1 MKNKDNILN
10 ASLATEFS
18 QKYLAYALSTIT
30 HRALPDV
37 RDGLK
42 PVHRRLLYAMYLL
55 NLGSKLQPKKSARV
69 VGDVIGKFH
78 PHGDQ
83 SVYDALVRLAQDFS
97 IRYPL
102 VNGQGNFG
110 NIDGD
115 NAAAMRYTEAKLTE
129 ISELLL
135 ENIDEETVDFKS
147 TYDGDLQEPLVFP
160 AKFPNLL
167 ANGASGI
174 AVGMATSIPPHNIVE
189 ICEGLKIINHDKNVS
204 IKELLRVLPGP
215 DFPTGG
221 ILNNNKSE
229 ILRAYTCGK
238 GFFELRSSYKIEDL
252 GRGQY
257 QISINE
263 IPYQVSKS
271 TLIEKIADLI
281 ISKKNKLIDNVID
294 ESDHLV
300 RIVIRPKNRNVKP
313 EVLMESLFR
322 QSDLQVR
329 IPLNMNVLNSKLQP
343 KVMSIKEVLVNF
355 LSHRYEVL
363 VRKSEFRLKNIKNRI
378 EILVG
383 FIKVYHNLD
392 KIIKIIRNAEDPKLQ
407 LIKKFKFTQNQVN
420 AILDMRLRNL
430 RKLEEKEIKQEYKD
444 LLSEKSFLTKLLSS
458 KSLQKKEIDNEIDF
472 LVKKFKDDP
481 ILGKRRTK
489 LDKFGSVNEETF
501 DSEIKSDDP
510 LTITILKNGFIKA
523 QKSFVKNLEEQIG
536 NENSLLLMHVRSN
549 DKIIL
554 ASNFGKF
561 YTIEADN
568 ILTGSST
575 GRPMSS
581 YLSLA
586 DNEKIIDSFKL
597 DNESEIF
604 IYTKNGYGFVA
615 LENNLETNKKTGK
628 KVMNVKN
635 DDIVIGISKVAKNLN
650 SVAIVFDS
658 DGKNKMLAFN
668 IKELPKLDKGRGVI
682 LVKGKSIKVINATI
696 FNSKSVIK
704 DQIDKTLFDKSII
717 ENNFGKR
724 AQSGKIIKNY
734 KNQIL
739 SRNFENN
746 IKCHLQ

>member
-18 QKYLAYALSTIT
+18 QTYLDYAMSVIVG
-30 HRALPDV
+30 RALPDV

-83 SVYDALVRLAQDFS
+83 SVYDANRISSRFFKY
-97 IRYPL
+97 RYLL

-135 ENIDEETVDFKS
+135 ENIEKQTVPFGPN
-147 TYDGDLQEPLVFP
+147 YDDSLQIPLVLP

-189 ICEGLKIINHDKNVS
+189 ICEGLKIVNHDKNVS
-204 IKELLRVLPGP
+204 IKELLKVLPGP

-229 ILRAYTCGK
+229 ILKAYSSGR

-257 QISINE
+257 QISIHE

-294 ESDHLV
+294 ESDQLV

-322 QSDLQVR
+322 QTDLQVR

-363 VRKSEFRLKNIKNRI
+363 IRKSEFRLKNIKNRI
-378 EILVG
+378 EILIG

-392 KIIKIIRNAEDPKLQ
+392 KIIKIIRNADDPKLQ
-407 LIKKFKFTQNQVN
+407 LVKKFKFTQNQVN

-444 LLSEKSFLTKLLSS
+444 LLSEKNFLTKLLSS

-472 LVKKFKDDP
+472 LIKKFKDNSL
-481 ILGKRRTK
+481 LGKRRTQ
-489 LDKFGSVNEETF
+489 LDKFGSINEEDF
-501 DSEIKSDDP
+501 DNEIKSDDP
-510 LTITILKNGFIKA
+510 LTITILKNGFIKS

-536 NENSLLLMHVRSN
+536 NESSSLLVYARSN

-575 GRPMSS
+575 GRPISS
-581 YLSLA
+581 YLSLT
-586 DNEKIIDSFKL
+586 DNEKIIDGFKF
-597 DNESEIF
+597 DNEGEIF
-604 IYTKNGYGFVA
+604 IYTREGYGFVA
-615 LENNLETNKKTGK
+615 LEKNLETNKKTGK
-628 KVMNVKN
+628 KVMNVKG
-635 DDIVIGISKVAKNLN
+635 DDRVIGVSKVIKDYDA
-650 SVAIVFDS
+650 VAVICEADK
-658 DGKNKMLAFN
+658 KNKMLAFN
-668 IKELPKLDKGRGVI
+668 INELPKLDKGRGVI
-682 LVKGKSIKVINATI
+682 LVKGKSLKVINATA

-704 DQIDKTLFDKSII
+704 DQMDKTLFDKSTI
-717 ENNFGKR
+717 EDNFGKR

-734 KNQIL
+734 KNQIMN
-739 SRNFENN
+739 RNFENN
-746 IKCHLQ
+746 IRCHL

>member
-189 ICEGLKIINHDKNVS
+189 ICEALKIVNHDKNVS
-204 IKELLRVLPGP
+204 IKELLKVLPGP

-221 ILNNNKSE
+221 MLNNNKSE
-229 ILRAYTCGK
+229 ILRAYTSGK

-294 ESDHLV
+294 ESDQLV

-322 QSDLQVR
+322 QTDLQVR

-343 KVMSIKEVLVNF
+343 KVMSIKEVLLNF
-355 LSHRYEVL
+355 LVHRYEVL

-378 EILVG
+378 EILIG

-444 LLSEKSFLTKLLSS
+444 LLSEKNFLTKLLSS

-472 LVKKFKDDP
+472 LIKKFKDDP
-481 ILGKRRTK
+481 LLGK
-489 LDKFGSVNEETF
+489 
-501 DSEIKSDDP
+501 
-510 LTITILKNGFIKA
+510 
-523 QKSFVKNLEEQIG
+523 
-536 NENSLLLMHVRSN
+536 
-549 DKIIL
+549 
-554 ASNFGKF
+554 
-561 YTIEADN
+561 
-568 ILTGSST
+568 
-575 GRPMSS
+575 
-581 YLSLA
+581 
-586 DNEKIIDSFKL
+586 
-597 DNESEIF
+597 
-604 IYTKNGYGFVA
+604 
-615 LENNLETNKKTGK
+615 
-628 KVMNVKN
+628 
-635 DDIVIGISKVAKNLN
+635 
-650 SVAIVFDS
+650 
-658 DGKNKMLAFN
+658 
-668 IKELPKLDKGRGVI
+668 
-682 LVKGKSIKVINATI
+682 
-696 FNSKSVIK
+696 
-704 DQIDKTLFDKSII
+704 
-717 ENNFGKR
+717 
-724 AQSGKIIKNY
+724 
-734 KNQIL
+734 
-739 SRNFENN
+739 
-746 IKCHLQ
+746 

>member
-189 ICEGLKIINHDKNVS
+189 ICEALKIVNHDKNVS
-204 IKELLRVLPGP
+204 IKELLKVLPGP

-229 ILRAYTCGK
+229 ILKAYTTGK

-252 GRGQY
+252 GRSQY

-294 ESDHLV
+294 ESDQLV

-322 QSDLQVR
+322 QTDLQVR

-343 KVMSIKEVLVNF
+343 KVMSIKEVLINF

-363 VRKSEFRLKNIKNRI
+363 IRKSEFRLKNIKNRI
-378 EILVG
+378 EILIG

-392 KIIKIIRNAEDPKLQ
+392 KIIRNADDPKLQ

-444 LLSEKSFLTKLLSS
+444 LLSEKNFLTKLLSS
-458 KSLQKKEIDNEIDF
+458 KSLQKKEIDNEVDF
-472 LVKKFKDDP
+472 LIKKFKDDP
-481 ILGKRRTK
+481 LLGKRRTK
-489 LDKFGSVNEETF
+489 LDKFGSVNEEIF
-501 DSEIKSDDP
+501 DNEIKSDDP
-510 LTITILKNGFIKA
+510 LTITIFKNGFIKS
-523 QKSFVKNLEEQIG
+523 QKTFIKNLEEQIG
-536 NENSLLLMHVRSN
+536 NENIALLMHARSN

-554 ASNFGKF
+554 VSNFGKF

-575 GRPMSS
+575 GRPISS
-581 YLSLA
+581 YLTLT
-586 DNEKIIDSFKL
+586 DNEKIIDSFKF
-597 DNESEIF
+597 DNEGEIF
-604 IYTKNGYGFVA
+604 IYTKNGYGFIA
-615 LENNLETNKKTGK
+615 LEKSLETNKKTGK
-628 KVMNVKN
+628 KVMNIKG
-635 DDIVIGISKVAKNLN
+635 DDTVVGISKVLKDAD
-650 SVAIVFDS
+650 SAIIICDA

-668 IKELPKLDKGRGVI
+668 INEIPKLDKGRGVI
-682 LVKGKSIKVINATI
+682 LVKGKSLKVVSATI

-704 DQIDKTLFDKSII
+704 DQIDKTLFDKSTI
-717 ENNFGKR
+717 EDNYGKR
-724 AQSGKIIKNY
+724 AQSGKVIKNY
-734 KNQIL
+734 KNQIMN
-739 SRNFENN
+739 RNFENN
-746 IKCHLQ
+746 IRCHL

>member
-189 ICEGLKIINHDKNVS
+189 ICEALKIVNHDKNVS
-204 IKELLRVLPGP
+204 IKELLKVLPGP

-229 ILRAYTCGK
+229 ILKAYTTGK

-252 GRGQY
+252 GRSQY

-294 ESDHLV
+294 ESDQLV

-322 QSDLQVR
+322 QTDLQVR

-343 KVMSIKEVLVNF
+343 KVMSIKEVLINF

-363 VRKSEFRLKNIKNRI
+363 IRKSEFRLKNIKNRI
-378 EILVG
+378 EILIG

-392 KIIKIIRNAEDPKLQ
+392 KIIKIIRNADDPKLQ

-444 LLSEKSFLTKLLSS
+444 LLSEKNFLTKLLSS
-458 KSLQKKEIDNEIDF
+458 KSLQKKEIDNEVDF
-472 LVKKFKDDP
+472 LIKKFKDDP
-481 ILGKRRTK
+481 LLGKRRTK
-489 LDKFGSVNEETF
+489 LDKFGSVNEEIF
-501 DSEIKSDDP
+501 DNEIKSDDP
-510 LTITILKNGFIKA
+510 LTITIFKNGFIKS
-523 QKSFVKNLEEQIG
+523 QKTFIKNLEEQIG
-536 NENSLLLMHVRSN
+536 NENIALLMHARSN

-554 ASNFGKF
+554 VSNFGKF

-575 GRPMSS
+575 GRPIST
-581 YLSLA
+581 YLTLA
-586 DNEKIIDSFKL
+586 DNEKIIDSFKF
-597 DNESEIF
+597 DNEGEIF
-604 IYTKNGYGFVA
+604 IYTKNGYGFIA
-615 LENNLETNKKTGK
+615 LEKSLETNKKTGK
-628 KVMNVKN
+628 KVMNIKG
-635 DDIVIGISKVAKNLN
+635 DDTVVGISKVLKDAD
-650 SVAIVFDS
+650 SAIIICDA

-668 IKELPKLDKGRGVI
+668 INEIPKLDKGRGVI
-682 LVKGKSIKVINATI
+682 LVKGKSLKVVSATI

-704 DQIDKTLFDKSII
+704 DQIDKTLFDKSTI
-717 ENNFGKR
+717 EDNYGKR
-724 AQSGKIIKNY
+724 AQSGKVIKNY
-734 KNQIL
+734 KNQIMN
-739 SRNFENN
+739 RNFENN
-746 IKCHLQ
+746 IRCHL

>member
-30 HRALPDV
+30 HRALPDF

-189 ICEGLKIINHDKNVS
+189 ICEALKIVNHDKNVS
-204 IKELLRVLPGP
+204 IKELLKVLPGP

-229 ILRAYTCGK
+229 ILKAYTTGK

-252 GRGQY
+252 GRSQY

-294 ESDHLV
+294 ESDQLV

-322 QSDLQVR
+322 QTDLQVR

-343 KVMSIKEVLVNF
+343 KVMSIKEVLINF

-363 VRKSEFRLKNIKNRI
+363 IRKSEFRLKNIKNRI
-378 EILVG
+378 EILIG

-392 KIIKIIRNAEDPKLQ
+392 KIIKIIRNADDPKLQ

-444 LLSEKSFLTKLLSS
+444 LLSEKNFLTKLLSS
-458 KSLQKKEIDNEIDF
+458 KSLQKKEIDNEVDF
-472 LVKKFKDDP
+472 LIKKFKDDP
-481 ILGKRRTK
+481 LLGKRRTK
-489 LDKFGSVNEETF
+489 LDKFGSVNEEIF
-501 DSEIKSDDP
+501 DNEIKSDDP
-510 LTITILKNGFIKA
+510 LTITIFKNGFIKS
-523 QKSFVKNLEEQIG
+523 QKTFIKNLEEQIG
-536 NENSLLLMHVRSN
+536 NENIALLMHARSN

-554 ASNFGKF
+554 VSNFGKF

-575 GRPMSS
+575 GRPISS
-581 YLSLA
+581 YLTLT
-586 DNEKIIDSFKL
+586 DNEKIIDSFKF
-597 DNESEIF
+597 DNEGEIF
-604 IYTKNGYGFVA
+604 IYTKNGYGFIA
-615 LENNLETNKKTGK
+615 LEKSLETNKKTGK
-628 KVMNVKN
+628 KVMNIKG
-635 DDIVIGISKVAKNLN
+635 DDTVVGISKVLKDAD
-650 SVAIVFDS
+650 SAIIICDA

-668 IKELPKLDKGRGVI
+668 INEIPKLDKGRGVI
-682 LVKGKSIKVINATI
+682 LVKGKSLKVVSATI

-704 DQIDKTLFDKSII
+704 DQIDKTLFDKSTI
-717 ENNFGKR
+717 EDNYGKR
-724 AQSGKIIKNY
+724 AQSGKVIKNY
-734 KNQIL
+734 KNQIMN
-739 SRNFENN
+739 RNFENN
-746 IKCHLQ
+746 IRCHL

>member
-18 QKYLAYALSTIT
+18 QKYLAYALSTTT

-189 ICEGLKIINHDKNVS
+189 ICEALKIVNHDKNVS
-204 IKELLRVLPGP
+204 IKELLKVLPGP

-229 ILRAYTCGK
+229 ILKAYTTGK

-252 GRGQY
+252 GRSQY

-294 ESDHLV
+294 ESDQLV

-322 QSDLQVR
+322 QTDLQVR

-343 KVMSIKEVLVNF
+343 KVMSIKEVLINF

-363 VRKSEFRLKNIKNRI
+363 IRKSEFRLKNIKNRI
-378 EILVG
+378 EILIG

-392 KIIKIIRNAEDPKLQ
+392 KIIRNADDPKLQ

-444 LLSEKSFLTKLLSS
+444 LLSEKNFLTKLLSS
-458 KSLQKKEIDNEIDF
+458 KSLQKKEIDNEVDF
-472 LVKKFKDDP
+472 LIKKFKDDP
-481 ILGKRRTK
+481 LLGKRRTK
-489 LDKFGSVNEETF
+489 LDKFGSVNEEIF
-501 DSEIKSDDP
+501 DNEIKSDDP
-510 LTITILKNGFIKA
+510 LTITIFKNGFIKS
-523 QKSFVKNLEEQIG
+523 QKTFIKNLEEQIG
-536 NENSLLLMHVRSN
+536 NENIALLMHARSN

-554 ASNFGKF
+554 VSNFGKF

-575 GRPMSS
+575 GRPISS
-581 YLSLA
+581 YLTLT
-586 DNEKIIDSFKL
+586 DNEKIIDSFKF
-597 DNESEIF
+597 DNEGEIF
-604 IYTKNGYGFVA
+604 IYTKNGYGFIA
-615 LENNLETNKKTGK
+615 LEKSLETNKKTGK
-628 KVMNVKN
+628 KVMNIKG
-635 DDIVIGISKVAKNLN
+635 DDTVVGISKVLKDAD
-650 SVAIVFDS
+650 SAIIICDA

-668 IKELPKLDKGRGVI
+668 INEIPKLDKGRGVI
-682 LVKGKSIKVINATI
+682 LVKGKSLKVVSATI

-704 DQIDKTLFDKSII
+704 DQIDKTLFDKSTI
-717 ENNFGKR
+717 EDNYGKR
-724 AQSGKIIKNY
+724 AQSGKVIKNY
-734 KNQIL
+734 KNQIMN
-739 SRNFENN
+739 RNFENN
-746 IKCHLQ
+746 IRCHL

>member
-189 ICEGLKIINHDKNVS
+189 ICEALKIVNHDKNVS
-204 IKELLRVLPGP
+204 IKELLKVLPGP

-229 ILRAYTCGK
+229 ILKAYTTGK

-252 GRGQY
+252 GRSQY

-294 ESDHLV
+294 ESDQLV

-322 QSDLQVR
+322 QTDLQAR

-343 KVMSIKEVLVNF
+343 KVMSIKEVLINF

-363 VRKSEFRLKNIKNRI
+363 IRKSEFRLKNIKNRI
-378 EILVG
+378 EILIG

-392 KIIKIIRNAEDPKLQ
+392 KIIKIIRNADDPKLQ

-444 LLSEKSFLTKLLSS
+444 LLSEKNFLTKLLSS
-458 KSLQKKEIDNEIDF
+458 KSLQKKEIDNEVDF
-472 LVKKFKDDP
+472 LIKKFKDDP
-481 ILGKRRTK
+481 LLGKRRTK
-489 LDKFGSVNEETF
+489 LDKFGSVNEEIF
-501 DSEIKSDDP
+501 DNEIKSDDP
-510 LTITILKNGFIKA
+510 LTITIFKNGFIKS
-523 QKSFVKNLEEQIG
+523 QKTFIKNLEEQIG
-536 NENSLLLMHVRSN
+536 NENIALLMHARSN

-554 ASNFGKF
+554 VSNFGKF

-575 GRPMSS
+575 GRPISS
-581 YLSLA
+581 YLTLA
-586 DNEKIIDSFKL
+586 DNEKIIDSFKF
-597 DNESEIF
+597 DNEGEIF
-604 IYTKNGYGFVA
+604 IYTKNGYGFIA
-615 LENNLETNKKTGK
+615 LEKSLETNKKTGK
-628 KVMNVKN
+628 KVMNIKG
-635 DDIVIGISKVAKNLN
+635 DDTVVGISKVLKDAD
-650 SVAIVFDS
+650 SAIIICDA

-668 IKELPKLDKGRGVI
+668 INEIPKLDKGRGVI
-682 LVKGKSIKVINATI
+682 LVKGKSLKVVSATI

-704 DQIDKTLFDKSII
+704 DQIDKTLFDKSTI
-717 ENNFGKR
+717 EDNYGKR
-724 AQSGKIIKNY
+724 AQSGKVIKNY
-734 KNQIL
+734 KNQIMN
-739 SRNFENN
+739 RNFENN
-746 IKCHLQ
+746 IRCHL

>member
-189 ICEGLKIINHDKNVS
+189 ICEALKIVNHDKNVS
-204 IKELLRVLPGP
+204 IKELLKVLPGP

-229 ILRAYTCGK
+229 ILKAYTNGK

-252 GRGQY
+252 GRSQY

-294 ESDHLV
+294 ESDQLV

-322 QSDLQVR
+322 QTDLQVR

-343 KVMSIKEVLVNF
+343 KVMSIKEVLINF

-363 VRKSEFRLKNIKNRI
+363 IRKSEFRLKNIKNRI
-378 EILVG
+378 EILIG

-392 KIIKIIRNAEDPKLQ
+392 KIIKIIRNADDPKLQ

-444 LLSEKSFLTKLLSS
+444 LLSEKNFLTKLLSS
-458 KSLQKKEIDNEIDF
+458 KSLQKKEIDNEVDF
-472 LVKKFKDDP
+472 LIKKFKDDP
-481 ILGKRRTK
+481 LLGKRRTK
-489 LDKFGSVNEETF
+489 LDKFGSVNEEIF
-501 DSEIKSDDP
+501 DNEIKSDDP
-510 LTITILKNGFIKA
+510 LTITIFKNGFIKS
-523 QKSFVKNLEEQIG
+523 QKTFIKNLEEQIG
-536 NENSLLLMHVRSN
+536 NENIALLMHARSN

-554 ASNFGKF
+554 VSNFGKF

-575 GRPMSS
+575 GRPISS
-581 YLSLA
+581 YLTLT
-586 DNEKIIDSFKL
+586 DNEKIIDSFKF
-597 DNESEIF
+597 DNEGEIF
-604 IYTKNGYGFVA
+604 IYTKNGYGFIA
-615 LENNLETNKKTGK
+615 LEKSLETNKKTGK
-628 KVMNVKN
+628 KVMNIKG
-635 DDIVIGISKVAKNLN
+635 DDTVVGISKVLKDAD
-650 SVAIVFDS
+650 SAIIICDA

-668 IKELPKLDKGRGVI
+668 INEIPKLDKGRGVI
-682 LVKGKSIKVINATI
+682 LVKGKSLKVVSATI

-704 DQIDKTLFDKSII
+704 DQIDKTLFDKSTI
-717 ENNFGKR
+717 EDNYGKR
-724 AQSGKIIKNY
+724 AQSGKVIKNY
-734 KNQIL
+734 KNQIMT
-739 SRNFENN
+739 RNFENN
-746 IKCHLQ
+746 IRCHL

>member
-189 ICEGLKIINHDKNVS
+189 ICEALKIVNHDKNVS
-204 IKELLRVLPGP
+204 IKELLKVLPGP

-229 ILRAYTCGK
+229 ILKAYTTGK

-252 GRGQY
+252 GRSQY

-294 ESDHLV
+294 ESDQLV

-322 QSDLQVR
+322 QTDLQVR

-343 KVMSIKEVLVNF
+343 KVMSIKEVLINF

-363 VRKSEFRLKNIKNRI
+363 IRKSEFRLKNIKNRI
-378 EILVG
+378 EILIG

-392 KIIKIIRNAEDPKLQ
+392 KIIKIIRNADDPKLQ

-444 LLSEKSFLTKLLSS
+444 LLSEKNFLTKLLSS
-458 KSLQKKEIDNEIDF
+458 KSLQKKEIDNEVDF
-472 LVKKFKDDP
+472 LIKKFKDDP
-481 ILGKRRTK
+481 LLGKRRTK
-489 LDKFGSVNEETF
+489 LDKFGSVNEEIF
-501 DSEIKSDDP
+501 DNEIKSDDP
-510 LTITILKNGFIKA
+510 LTITIFKNGFIKS
-523 QKSFVKNLEEQIG
+523 QKTFIKNLEEQIG
-536 NENSLLLMHVRSN
+536 NENIALLMHARSN

-554 ASNFGKF
+554 VSNFGKF

-575 GRPMSS
+575 GRPISS
-581 YLSLA
+581 YLTLA
-586 DNEKIIDSFKL
+586 DNEKIIDSFKF
-597 DNESEIF
+597 DNEGEIF
-604 IYTKNGYGFVA
+604 IYTKNGYGFIA
-615 LENNLETNKKTGK
+615 LEKSLETNKKTGK
-628 KVMNVKN
+628 KVMNIKG
-635 DDIVIGISKVAKNLN
+635 DDIVVGISKVLKDAD
-650 SVAIVFDS
+650 SAIIICDA

-668 IKELPKLDKGRGVI
+668 INEIPKLDKGRGVI
-682 LVKGKSIKVINATI
+682 LVKGKSLKVVSATI

-704 DQIDKTLFDKSII
+704 DQIDKTLFDKSTI
-717 ENNFGKR
+717 EDNYGKR
-724 AQSGKIIKNY
+724 AQSGKVIKNY
-734 KNQIL
+734 KNQIMN
-739 SRNFENN
+739 RNFENN
-746 IKCHLQ
+746 IRCHL

>member
-189 ICEGLKIINHDKNVS
+189 ICEALKIVNHDKNVS
-204 IKELLRVLPGP
+204 TKELLKVLPGP

-229 ILRAYTCGK
+229 ILKAYTTGK

-252 GRGQY
+252 GRSQY

-294 ESDHLV
+294 ESDQLV

-322 QSDLQVR
+322 QTDLQVR

-343 KVMSIKEVLVNF
+343 KVMSIKEVLINF

-363 VRKSEFRLKNIKNRI
+363 IRKSEFRLKNIKNRI
-378 EILVG
+378 EILIG

-392 KIIKIIRNAEDPKLQ
+392 KIIKIIRNADDPKLQ

-444 LLSEKSFLTKLLSS
+444 LLSEKNFLTKLLSS
-458 KSLQKKEIDNEIDF
+458 KSLQKKEIDNEVDF
-472 LVKKFKDDP
+472 LIKKFKDDP
-481 ILGKRRTK
+481 LLGKRRTK
-489 LDKFGSVNEETF
+489 LDKFGSVNEEIF
-501 DSEIKSDDP
+501 DNEIKSDDP
-510 LTITILKNGFIKA
+510 LTVTIFKNGFIKS
-523 QKSFVKNLEEQIG
+523 QKTFIKNLEEQIG
-536 NENSLLLMHVRSN
+536 NENIALLMHARSN

-554 ASNFGKF
+554 VSNFGKF

-575 GRPMSS
+575 GRPISS
-581 YLSLA
+581 YLTLT
-586 DNEKIIDSFKL
+586 DNEKIIDSFKF
-597 DNESEIF
+597 DNEGEIF
-604 IYTKNGYGFVA
+604 IYTKNGYGFIA
-615 LENNLETNKKTGK
+615 LEKSLETNKKTGK
-628 KVMNVKN
+628 KVMNIKG
-635 DDIVIGISKVAKNLN
+635 DDTVVGISKVLKDAD
-650 SVAIVFDS
+650 SAIIICDA

-668 IKELPKLDKGRGVI
+668 INEIPKLDKGRGVI
-682 LVKGKSIKVINATI
+682 LVKGKSLKVVSATI

-704 DQIDKTLFDKSII
+704 DQIDKTLFDKSTI
-717 ENNFGKR
+717 EDNYGKR
-724 AQSGKIIKNY
+724 AQSGKVIKNY
-734 KNQIL
+734 KNQIMN
-739 SRNFENN
+739 RNFENN
-746 IKCHLQ
+746 IRCHL

>member
-102 VNGQGNFG
+102 INGQGNFG

-147 TYDGDLQEPLVFP
+147 TYDGDQQEPLVFP

-189 ICEGLKIINHDKNVS
+189 ICEGLKIVNHDKNVS
-204 IKELLRVLPGP
+204 IKELLKVLPAP

-229 ILRAYTCGK
+229 ILKAYTSGK

-252 GRGQY
+252 GRSQY

-281 ISKKNKLIDNVID
+281 LSKKNKLIDNVID

-322 QSDLQVR
+322 QTDLQVR

-363 VRKSEFRLKNIKNRI
+363 SRKSEFRLKNIKNRI
-378 EILVG
+378 EILIG

-407 LIKKFKFTQNQVN
+407 LIKIFKFTQNQVN

-444 LLSEKSFLTKLLSS
+444 LLSEKNFLTKLLSS
-458 KSLQKKEIDNEIDF
+458 KSLQKKAIDNEIDF
-472 LVKKFKDDP
+472 
-481 ILGKRRTK
+481 
-489 LDKFGSVNEETF
+489 
-501 DSEIKSDDP
+501 
-510 LTITILKNGFIKA
+510 
-523 QKSFVKNLEEQIG
+523 
-536 NENSLLLMHVRSN
+536 
-549 DKIIL
+549 
-554 ASNFGKF
+554 
-561 YTIEADN
+561 
-568 ILTGSST
+568 
-575 GRPMSS
+575 
-581 YLSLA
+581 
-586 DNEKIIDSFKL
+586 
-597 DNESEIF
+597 
-604 IYTKNGYGFVA
+604 
-615 LENNLETNKKTGK
+615 
-628 KVMNVKN
+628 
-635 DDIVIGISKVAKNLN
+635 
-650 SVAIVFDS
+650 
-658 DGKNKMLAFN
+658 
-668 IKELPKLDKGRGVI
+668 
-682 LVKGKSIKVINATI
+682 
-696 FNSKSVIK
+696 
-704 DQIDKTLFDKSII
+704 
-717 ENNFGKR
+717 
-724 AQSGKIIKNY
+724 
-734 KNQIL
+734 
-739 SRNFENN
+739 
-746 IKCHLQ
+746 

>member
-189 ICEGLKIINHDKNVS
+189 ICEALNIVNHDKNVS
-204 IKELLRVLPGP
+204 IKELLKVLPGP

-229 ILRAYTCGK
+229 ILKAYTTGK

-252 GRGQY
+252 GRSQY

-294 ESDHLV
+294 ESDQLV

-322 QSDLQVR
+322 QTDLQVR

-343 KVMSIKEVLVNF
+343 KVMSIKEVLINF

-363 VRKSEFRLKNIKNRI
+363 IRKSEFRLKNIKNRI
-378 EILVG
+378 EILIG

-392 KIIKIIRNAEDPKLQ
+392 KIIKIIRNADDPKLQ

-444 LLSEKSFLTKLLSS
+444 LLSEKNFLTKLLSS
-458 KSLQKKEIDNEIDF
+458 KSLQKKEIDNEVDF
-472 LVKKFKDDP
+472 LIKKFKDDP
-481 ILGKRRTK
+481 LLGKRRTK
-489 LDKFGSVNEETF
+489 LDKFGSVNEEIF
-501 DSEIKSDDP
+501 DNEIKSDDP
-510 LTITILKNGFIKA
+510 LTITIFKNGFIKS
-523 QKSFVKNLEEQIG
+523 QKTFIKNLEEQIG
-536 NENSLLLMHVRSN
+536 NENIALLMHARSN

-554 ASNFGKF
+554 VSNFGKF

-575 GRPMSS
+575 GRPISS
-581 YLSLA
+581 YLTLA
-586 DNEKIIDSFKL
+586 DNEKIIDSFKF
-597 DNESEIF
+597 DNEGEIF
-604 IYTKNGYGFVA
+604 IYTKNGYGFIA
-615 LENNLETNKKTGK
+615 LEKSLETNKKTGK
-628 KVMNVKN
+628 KVMNIKG
-635 DDIVIGISKVAKNLN
+635 DDTVVGISKVLKDAD
-650 SVAIVFDS
+650 SAIIICDA

-668 IKELPKLDKGRGVI
+668 INEIPKLDKGRGVI
-682 LVKGKSIKVINATI
+682 LVKGKSLKVVSATI

-704 DQIDKTLFDKSII
+704 DQIDKTLFDKSTI
-717 ENNFGKR
+717 EDNYGKR
-724 AQSGKIIKNY
+724 AQSGKVIKNY
-734 KNQIL
+734 KNQIMN
-739 SRNFENN
+739 RNFENN
-746 IKCHLQ
+746 IRCHL

>member
-1 MKNKDNILN
+1 MKNRDNILN
-10 ASLATEFS
+10 ASLAVEFS

-189 ICEGLKIINHDKNVS
+189 ICEALKIVNHDKNVS
-204 IKELLRVLPGP
+204 IKELLKVLPGP

-229 ILRAYTCGK
+229 ILKAYTTGK

-252 GRGQY
+252 GRSQY

-294 ESDHLV
+294 ESDQLV

-322 QSDLQVR
+322 QTDLQVR

-343 KVMSIKEVLVNF
+343 KVMSIKEVLINF

-363 VRKSEFRLKNIKNRI
+363 IRKSEFRLKNIKNRI
-378 EILVG
+378 EILIG

-392 KIIKIIRNAEDPKLQ
+392 KIIKIIRNADDPKLQ

-444 LLSEKSFLTKLLSS
+444 LLSEKNFLTKLLSS
-458 KSLQKKEIDNEIDF
+458 KSLQKKEIDNEVDF
-472 LVKKFKDDP
+472 LIKKFKDDP
-481 ILGKRRTK
+481 LLGKRRTK
-489 LDKFGSVNEETF
+489 LDKFGSVNEEIF
-501 DSEIKSDDP
+501 DNEIKSDDP
-510 LTITILKNGFIKA
+510 LTITIFKNGFIKS
-523 QKSFVKNLEEQIG
+523 QKTFIKNLEEQIG
-536 NENSLLLMHVRSN
+536 NENIALLMHARSN

-554 ASNFGKF
+554 VSNFGKF

-575 GRPMSS
+575 GRPISS
-581 YLSLA
+581 YLTLA
-586 DNEKIIDSFKL
+586 DNEKIIDSFKF
-597 DNESEIF
+597 DNEGEIF
-604 IYTKNGYGFVA
+604 IYTKNGYGFIA
-615 LENNLETNKKTGK
+615 LEKSLETNKKTGK
-628 KVMNVKN
+628 KVMNIKG
-635 DDIVIGISKVAKNLN
+635 DDTVVGISKVLKDAD
-650 SVAIVFDS
+650 SAIIICDA

-668 IKELPKLDKGRGVI
+668 INEIPKLDKGRGVI
-682 LVKGKSIKVINATI
+682 LVKGKSLKVVSATI

-704 DQIDKTLFDKSII
+704 DQIDKTLFDKSTI
-717 ENNFGKR
+717 EDNYGKR
-724 AQSGKIIKNY
+724 AQSGKVIKNY
-734 KNQIL
+734 KNQIMN
-739 SRNFENN
+739 RNFENN
-746 IKCHLQ
+746 IRCHL

>member
-189 ICEGLKIINHDKNVS
+189 ICEALKIVNHDKNVS
-204 IKELLRVLPGP
+204 IKELLKVLPGP

-229 ILRAYTCGK
+229 ILKAYTTGK

-252 GRGQY
+252 GRSQY

-294 ESDHLV
+294 ESDQLV

-322 QSDLQVR
+322 QTDLQVR

-343 KVMSIKEVLVNF
+343 KVMSIKEVLINF

-363 VRKSEFRLKNIKNRI
+363 IRKSEFRLKNIKNRI
-378 EILVG
+378 EILIG

-392 KIIKIIRNAEDPKLQ
+392 KIIKIIRNADDPKLQ

-444 LLSEKSFLTKLLSS
+444 LLSEKNFLTKLLSS
-458 KSLQKKEIDNEIDF
+458 KSLQKKEIDNEVDF
-472 LVKKFKDDP
+472 LIKKFKDDP
-481 ILGKRRTK
+481 LLGKRRTK
-489 LDKFGSVNEETF
+489 LDKFGSVNEEIF
-501 DSEIKSDDP
+501 DNEIKSDDP
-510 LTITILKNGFIKA
+510 LTITIFKNGFIKS
-523 QKSFVKNLEEQIG
+523 QKTFIKNLEEQIG
-536 NENSLLLMHVRSN
+536 NENIALLMHARSN

-554 ASNFGKF
+554 VSNFGKF

-575 GRPMSS
+575 GRPISS
-581 YLSLA
+581 YLTLT
-586 DNEKIIDSFKL
+586 DNEKIIDSFKF
-597 DNESEIF
+597 DNEGEIF
-604 IYTKNGYGFVA
+604 IYTKNGYGFIT
-615 LENNLETNKKTGK
+615 LEKSLETNKKTGK
-628 KVMNVKN
+628 KVMNIKG
-635 DDIVIGISKVAKNLN
+635 DDTVVGISKVLKDAD
-650 SVAIVFDS
+650 SAIIICDA

-668 IKELPKLDKGRGVI
+668 INEIPKLDKGRGVI
-682 LVKGKSIKVINATI
+682 LVKGKSLKVVSATI

-704 DQIDKTLFDKSII
+704 DQIDKTLFDKSTI
-717 ENNFGKR
+717 EDNYGKR
-724 AQSGKIIKNY
+724 AQSGKVIKNY
-734 KNQIL
+734 KNQIMN
-739 SRNFENN
+739 RNFENN
-746 IKCHLQ
+746 IRCHL

>member
-189 ICEGLKIINHDKNVS
+189 ICEALKIVNHDKNVS
-204 IKELLRVLPGP
+204 IKELLKVLPGP

-229 ILRAYTCGK
+229 ILKAYTTGK

-252 GRGQY
+252 GRSQY

-294 ESDHLV
+294 ESDQLV

-322 QSDLQVR
+322 QTDLQVR

-343 KVMSIKEVLVNF
+343 KVMSIKEVLINF

-363 VRKSEFRLKNIKNRI
+363 IRKSEFRLKNIKNRI
-378 EILVG
+378 EILIG

-392 KIIKIIRNAEDPKLQ
+392 KIIKIIRNADDPKLQ

-444 LLSEKSFLTKLLSS
+444 LLSEKNFLTKLLSS
-458 KSLQKKEIDNEIDF
+458 KSLKKKEIDNEVDF
-472 LVKKFKDDP
+472 LIKKFKDDP
-481 ILGKRRTK
+481 LLGKRRTK
-489 LDKFGSVNEETF
+489 LDKFGSVNEEIF
-501 DSEIKSDDP
+501 DNEIKSDDP
-510 LTITILKNGFIKA
+510 LTITIFKNGFIKS
-523 QKSFVKNLEEQIG
+523 QKTFIKNLEEQIG
-536 NENSLLLMHVRSN
+536 NENIALLMHARSN

-554 ASNFGKF
+554 VSNFGKF

-575 GRPMSS
+575 GRPISS
-581 YLSLA
+581 YLTLA
-586 DNEKIIDSFKL
+586 DNEKIIDSFKF
-597 DNESEIF
+597 DNEGEIF
-604 IYTKNGYGFVA
+604 IYTKNGYGFIA
-615 LENNLETNKKTGK
+615 LEKSLETNKKTGK
-628 KVMNVKN
+628 KVMNIKG
-635 DDIVIGISKVAKNLN
+635 DDTVVGISKVLKDAD
-650 SVAIVFDS
+650 SAIIICDA

-668 IKELPKLDKGRGVI
+668 INEIPKLDKGRGVI
-682 LVKGKSIKVINATI
+682 LVKGKSLKVVSATI

-704 DQIDKTLFDKSII
+704 DQIDKTLFDKSTI
-717 ENNFGKR
+717 EDNYGKR
-724 AQSGKIIKNY
+724 AQSGKVIKNY
-734 KNQIL
+734 KNQIMN
-739 SRNFENN
+739 RNFENN
-746 IKCHLQ
+746 IRCHL

>member
-189 ICEGLKIINHDKNVS
+189 ICEALKIVNHDKNVS
-204 IKELLRVLPGP
+204 IKELLKVLPGP

-229 ILRAYTCGK
+229 ILKAYTTGK

-252 GRGQY
+252 GRSQY

-294 ESDHLV
+294 ESDQLV

-322 QSDLQVR
+322 QTDLQVR

-343 KVMSIKEVLVNF
+343 KVMSIKEVLINF

-363 VRKSEFRLKNIKNRI
+363 IRKSEFRLKNIKNRI
-378 EILVG
+378 EILIG

-392 KIIKIIRNAEDPKLQ
+392 KIIKIIRNADDPKLQ

-444 LLSEKSFLTKLLSS
+444 LLSEKNFLTKLLSS
-458 KSLQKKEIDNEIDF
+458 KSLQKKEIDNEVDF
-472 LVKKFKDDP
+472 LIKKFKDDP
-481 ILGKRRTK
+481 LLGKRRTK
-489 LDKFGSVNEETF
+489 LDKFGSVNEEIF
-501 DSEIKSDDP
+501 DNEIKSDDP
-510 LTITILKNGFIKA
+510 LTITIFKNGFIKS
-523 QKSFVKNLEEQIG
+523 QKTFIKNLEEQIG
-536 NENSLLLMHVRSN
+536 NENIALLMHARSN

-554 ASNFGKF
+554 VSNFGKF

-575 GRPMSS
+575 GRPISS
-581 YLSLA
+581 YLTLT
-586 DNEKIIDSFKL
+586 DNEKIIDSFKF
-597 DNESEIF
+597 DNEGEIF
-604 IYTKNGYGFVA
+604 IYTKNGYGFIA
-615 LENNLETNKKTGK
+615 LEKSLETNKKTGK
-628 KVMNVKN
+628 KVMNIKG
-635 DDIVIGISKVAKNLN
+635 DDTVVGISKVLKDAD
-650 SVAIVFDS
+650 SAIIICDA

-668 IKELPKLDKGRGVI
+668 INEIPKLDKGRGVI
-682 LVKGKSIKVINATI
+682 LAKGKSLKVVNATI

-704 DQIDKTLFDKSII
+704 DQIDKTLFDKSTI
-717 ENNFGKR
+717 EDNYGKR
-724 AQSGKIIKNY
+724 AQSGKVIKNY
-734 KNQIL
+734 KNQIMN
-739 SRNFENN
+739 RNFENN
-746 IKCHLQ
+746 IRCHL

>member
-189 ICEGLKIINHDKNVS
+189 ICEALKIVNHDKNVS
-204 IKELLRVLPGP
+204 IKELLKVLPGP

-229 ILRAYTCGK
+229 ILKAYTTGK

-252 GRGQY
+252 GRSQY

-294 ESDHLV
+294 ESDQLV

-322 QSDLQVR
+322 QTDLQAR

-343 KVMSIKEVLVNF
+343 KVMSIKEVLINF

-363 VRKSEFRLKNIKNRI
+363 IRKSEFRLKNIKNRI
-378 EILVG
+378 EILIG

-392 KIIKIIRNAEDPKLQ
+392 KIIKIIRNADDPKLQ

-444 LLSEKSFLTKLLSS
+444 LLSEKNFLTKLLSS
-458 KSLQKKEIDNEIDF
+458 KSLQKKEIDNEVDF
-472 LVKKFKDDP
+472 LIKKFKDDP
-481 ILGKRRTK
+481 LLGKRRTK
-489 LDKFGSVNEETF
+489 LDKFGSVNEEIF
-501 DSEIKSDDP
+501 DNEIKSDDP
-510 LTITILKNGFIKA
+510 LTITIFKNGFIKS
-523 QKSFVKNLEEQIG
+523 QKTFIKNLEEQIG
-536 NENSLLLMHVRSN
+536 NENIALLMHARSN

-554 ASNFGKF
+554 VSNFGKF

-575 GRPMSS
+575 GRPISS
-581 YLSLA
+581 YLTLT
-586 DNEKIIDSFKL
+586 DNEKIIDSFKF
-597 DNESEIF
+597 DNEGEIF
-604 IYTKNGYGFVA
+604 IYTKNGYGFIA
-615 LENNLETNKKTGK
+615 LEKSLETNKKTGK
-628 KVMNVKN
+628 KVMNIKG
-635 DDIVIGISKVAKNLN
+635 DDTVVGISKVLKDAD
-650 SVAIVFDS
+650 SAIIICDA

-668 IKELPKLDKGRGVI
+668 INEIPKLDKGRGVI
-682 LVKGKSIKVINATI
+682 LVKGKSLKVVSATI

-704 DQIDKTLFDKSII
+704 DQIDKTLFDKSTI
-717 ENNFGKR
+717 EDNYGKR
-724 AQSGKIIKNY
+724 AQSGKVIKNY
-734 KNQIL
+734 KNQIMN
-739 SRNFENN
+739 RNFENN
-746 IKCHLQ
+746 IRCHL

>member
-189 ICEGLKIINHDKNVS
+189 ICEALKIVNHDKNVS
-204 IKELLRVLPGP
+204 IKELLKVLPGP

-229 ILRAYTCGK
+229 ILKAYTTGK

-252 GRGQY
+252 GRSQY

-294 ESDHLV
+294 ESDQLV

-322 QSDLQVR
+322 QTDLQVR

-343 KVMSIKEVLVNF
+343 KVMSIKEVLINF

-363 VRKSEFRLKNIKNRI
+363 IRKSEFRLKNIKNRI
-378 EILVG
+378 EILIG

-392 KIIKIIRNAEDPKLQ
+392 KIIKIIRNADDPKLQ

-444 LLSEKSFLTKLLSS
+444 LLSEKNFLTKLLSS
-458 KSLQKKEIDNEIDF
+458 KSLQKKEIDNEVDF
-472 LVKKFKDDP
+472 LIKKFKDDP
-481 ILGKRRTK
+481 LLGKRRTK
-489 LDKFGSVNEETF
+489 LDKFGSVNEEIF
-501 DSEIKSDDP
+501 DNEIKSDDP
-510 LTITILKNGFIKA
+510 LTITIFKNGFIKS
-523 QKSFVKNLEEQIG
+523 QKIFIKNLEEQIG
-536 NENSLLLMHVRSN
+536 NENIALLMHARSN

-554 ASNFGKF
+554 VSNFGKF

-575 GRPMSS
+575 GRPISS
-581 YLSLA
+581 YLTLA
-586 DNEKIIDSFKL
+586 DNEKIIDSFKF
-597 DNESEIF
+597 DNEGEIF
-604 IYTKNGYGFVA
+604 IYTKNGYGFIA
-615 LENNLETNKKTGK
+615 LEKSLETNKKTGK
-628 KVMNVKN
+628 KVMNIKG
-635 DDIVIGISKVAKNLN
+635 DDTVVGISKVLKDAD
-650 SVAIVFDS
+650 SAIIICDA

-668 IKELPKLDKGRGVI
+668 INEIPKLDKGRGVI
-682 LVKGKSIKVINATI
+682 LVKGKSLKVVSATI

-704 DQIDKTLFDKSII
+704 DQIDKTLFDKSTI
-717 ENNFGKR
+717 EDNYGKR
-724 AQSGKIIKNY
+724 AQSGKVIKNY
-734 KNQIL
+734 KNQIMN
-739 SRNFENN
+739 RNFENN
-746 IKCHLQ
+746 IRCHL

>member
-189 ICEGLKIINHDKNVS
+189 ICEALKIVNHDKNVS
-204 IKELLRVLPGP
+204 IKELLKVLPGP

-229 ILRAYTCGK
+229 ILKAYTTGK
-238 GFFELRSSYKIEDL
+238 GFFELRSYYKIEDL
-252 GRGQY
+252 GRSQY

-294 ESDHLV
+294 ESDQLV

-322 QSDLQVR
+322 QTDLQVR

-343 KVMSIKEVLVNF
+343 KVMSIKEVLINF

-363 VRKSEFRLKNIKNRI
+363 IRKSEFRLKNIKNRI
-378 EILVG
+378 EILIG

-392 KIIKIIRNAEDPKLQ
+392 KIIKIIRNADDPKLQ

-444 LLSEKSFLTKLLSS
+444 LLSEKNFLTKLLSS
-458 KSLQKKEIDNEIDF
+458 KSLQKKEIDNEVDF
-472 LVKKFKDDP
+472 LIKKFKDDP
-481 ILGKRRTK
+481 LLGKRRTK
-489 LDKFGSVNEETF
+489 LDKFGSVNEEIF
-501 DSEIKSDDP
+501 DNEIKSDDP
-510 LTITILKNGFIKA
+510 LTITIFKNGFIKS
-523 QKSFVKNLEEQIG
+523 QKTFIKNLEEQIG
-536 NENSLLLMHVRSN
+536 NENIALLMHARSN

-554 ASNFGKF
+554 VSNFGKF

-575 GRPMSS
+575 GRPISS
-581 YLSLA
+581 YLTLT
-586 DNEKIIDSFKL
+586 DNEKIIDSFKF
-597 DNESEIF
+597 DNEGEIF
-604 IYTKNGYGFVA
+604 IYTKNGYGFIA
-615 LENNLETNKKTGK
+615 LEKSLETNKKTGK
-628 KVMNVKN
+628 KVMNIKG
-635 DDIVIGISKVAKNLN
+635 DDTVVGISKVLKDAD
-650 SVAIVFDS
+650 SAIIICDA

-668 IKELPKLDKGRGVI
+668 INEIPKLDKGRGVI
-682 LVKGKSIKVINATI
+682 LVKGKSLKVVSATI

-704 DQIDKTLFDKSII
+704 DQIDKTLFDKSTI
-717 ENNFGKR
+717 EDNYGKR
-724 AQSGKIIKNY
+724 AQSGKVIKNY
-734 KNQIL
+734 KNQIMN
-739 SRNFENN
+739 RNFENN
-746 IKCHLQ
+746 IRCHL

>member
-189 ICEGLKIINHDKNVS
+189 ICEALKIVNHDKNVS
-204 IKELLRVLPGP
+204 IKELLKVLPGP

-229 ILRAYTCGK
+229 ILKAYTTGK

-252 GRGQY
+252 GRSQY

-294 ESDHLV
+294 ESDQLA

-322 QSDLQVR
+322 QTDLQVR

-343 KVMSIKEVLVNF
+343 KVMSIKEVLINF

-363 VRKSEFRLKNIKNRI
+363 IRKSEFRLKNIKNRI
-378 EILVG
+378 EILIG

-392 KIIKIIRNAEDPKLQ
+392 KIIKIIRNADDPKLQ

-444 LLSEKSFLTKLLSS
+444 LLSEKNFLTKLLSS
-458 KSLQKKEIDNEIDF
+458 KSLQKKEIDNEVDF
-472 LVKKFKDDP
+472 LIKKFKDDP
-481 ILGKRRTK
+481 LLGKRRTK
-489 LDKFGSVNEETF
+489 LDKFGSVNEEIF
-501 DSEIKSDDP
+501 DNEIKSDDP
-510 LTITILKNGFIKA
+510 LTITIFKNGFIKS
-523 QKSFVKNLEEQIG
+523 QKTFIKNLEEQIG
-536 NENSLLLMHVRSN
+536 NENIALLMHARSN

-554 ASNFGKF
+554 VSNFGKF

-575 GRPMSS
+575 GRPISS
-581 YLSLA
+581 YLTLT
-586 DNEKIIDSFKL
+586 DNEKIIDSFKFN
-597 DNESEIF
+597 NEGEIF
-604 IYTKNGYGFVA
+604 IYTKNGYGFIA
-615 LENNLETNKKTGK
+615 LEKSLETNKKTGK
-628 KVMNVKN
+628 KVMNIKG
-635 DDIVIGISKVAKNLN
+635 DDTVVGISKVLKDAD
-650 SVAIVFDS
+650 SAIIICDA

-668 IKELPKLDKGRGVI
+668 INEIPKLDKGRGVI
-682 LVKGKSIKVINATI
+682 LVKGKSLKVVSATI

-704 DQIDKTLFDKSII
+704 DQIDKTLCPPV
-717 ENNFGKR
+717 NFQFVNLK
-724 AQSGKIIKNY
+724 
-734 KNQIL
+734 
-739 SRNFENN
+739 
-746 IKCHLQ
+746 

>member
-1 MKNKDNILN
+1 MKNKDSILN

-102 VNGQGNFG
+102 INGQGNFG

-189 ICEGLKIINHDKNVS
+189 ICEGLKIVNHDKNVS
-204 IKELLRVLPGP
+204 IKELLKVLPGP

-221 ILNNNKSE
+221 ILNNNRSE
-229 ILRAYTCGK
+229 ILKAYTSGK

-322 QSDLQVR
+322 QTDLQVR
-329 IPLNMNVLNSKLQP
+329 ISLNMNVLNSKLQP

-363 VRKSEFRLKNIKNRI
+363 SRKSEFRLNNIKNRI
-378 EILVG
+378 EILIG

-444 LLSEKSFLTKLLSS
+444 LLSEKNFLTKLLSS

-472 LVKKFKDDP
+472 LIKKFKDDP
-481 ILGKRRTK
+481 LLGKRRTK
-489 LDKFGSVNEETF
+489 LDKFGSVNEEDF
-501 DSEIKSDDP
+501 DNEIKSDDP
-510 LTITILKNGFIKA
+510 LTITVLKNGFIKS
-523 QKSFVKNLEEQIG
+523 QKSFVKNLEDQIG
-536 NENSLLLMHVRSN
+536 NQNSALLIHARSN
-549 DKIIL
+549 DKIIF

-561 YTIEADN
+561 YTIDADN

-575 GRPMSS
+575 GRPISS

-586 DNEKIIDSFKL
+586 DNEKIIDSFKF
-597 DNESEIF
+597 DSESEIF
-604 IYTKNGYGFVA
+604 IYTKSGYGFIA
-615 LENNLETNKKTGK
+615 LEKNLETNKKTGK
-628 KVMNVKN
+628 KVMNVKGE
-635 DDIVIGISKVAKNLN
+635 DIVIGISKVVKDSD
-650 SVAIVFDS
+650 SVAIICDS
-658 DGKNKMLAFN
+658 DGKNKMLAFDIN
-668 IKELPKLDKGRGVI
+668 ELPKLDKGRGVI
-682 LVKGKSIKVINATI
+682 LVKGKSLKVINATV

-704 DQIDKTLFDKSII
+704 DQMDKTLFDKSTID
-717 ENNFGKR
+717 NNYGKR
-724 AQSGKIIKNY
+724 AQSGKVIKNY
-734 KNQIL
+734 KNQIMN
-739 SRNFENN
+739 RNFENN
-746 IKCHLQ
+746 IRCHL